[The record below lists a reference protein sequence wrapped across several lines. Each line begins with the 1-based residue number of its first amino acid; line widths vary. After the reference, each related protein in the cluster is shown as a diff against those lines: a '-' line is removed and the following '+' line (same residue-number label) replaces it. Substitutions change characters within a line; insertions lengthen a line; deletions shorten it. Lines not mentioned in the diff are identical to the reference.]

1 MTAPRRR
8 LTAAI
13 VLVVVLVG
21 LAALL
26 ATRPPVP
33 GRSRSEAPPPTA
45 PAATADEAEGV
56 ETAITQA
63 TASQDWLYQS
73 DDEVR
78 EAIQAASTPD
88 AGDRLAREALTELDV
103 ARTALA
109 GASGPVWWLVRPLAW
124 RTIDRS
130 GASMSVSVWT
140 ISILS
145 ARDLAAPQITFRTT
159 TVDLVARDG
168 RWLVANIASVDG
180 PTPNLA
186 PGALPDDSTTFDHAL
201 DGYTRIGGSR

>member
-1 MTAPRRR
+1 MTAPRRQ
-8 LTAAI
+8 LSAGI
-13 VLVVVLVG
+13 VLVVA
-21 LAALL
+21 LAGVAVLL
-26 ATRPPVP
+26 ATRHQVP
-33 GRSRSEAPPPTA
+33 GRTRSDAPSPTT
-45 PAATADEAEGV
+45 PAATAGETEGV
-56 ETAITQA
+56 ETAIAQA

-78 EAIQAASTPD
+78 DAIQAASTSD
-88 AGDRLAREALTELDV
+88 SGNRLAREALTELDA
-103 ARTALA
+103 ARTALT

-130 GASMSVSVWT
+130 AASMSVSVWT
-140 ISILS
+140 VSILS

-168 RWLVANIASVDG
+168 RWLVANIASADG

-186 PGALPDDSTTFDHAL
+186 PGALPDDSTTFDQAL
-201 DGYTRIGGSR
+201 DGYTRIGGSQ

>member
-13 VLVVVLVG
+13 LLVVALAGV
-21 LAALL
+21 AALL
-26 ATRPPVP
+26 ATRHPVP
-33 GRSRSEAPPPTA
+33 GRTGSEAPSPTT
-45 PAATADEAEGV
+45 PAATAGESEGV
-56 ETAITQA
+56 KTAIAQA
-63 TASQDWLYQS
+63 TASQDWLYQA

-78 EAIQAASTPD
+78 EAIQAASTTD
-88 AGDRLAREALTELDV
+88 AGDRLAREALAELDV
-103 ARTALA
+103 ARNALA

-140 ISILS
+140 ASILS

-186 PGALPDDSTTFDHAL
+186 PGPLPDDSTTFDDAL

>member
-8 LTAAI
+8 LTAAS

-21 LAALL
+21 LVALL
-26 ATRPPVP
+26 ATRHLVP
-33 GRSRSEAPPPTA
+33 GRSRSEAPSPTA
-45 PAATADEAEGV
+45 PAATAGETEGV
-56 ETAITQA
+56 ETAIGQA

-78 EAIQAASTPD
+78 EAIQAASTTD

-124 RTIDRS
+124 RTIERS
-130 GASMSVSVWT
+130 AASMSVSVWT
-140 ISILS
+140 VSILS

-168 RWLVANIASVDG
+168 RWLVASIASVNG

-186 PGALPDDSTTFDHAL
+186 PGAIPDDSTTFDHAL